1 MNSLSSTGAH
11 VKGSPYQKKAYRRE
25 IFGLMIKYGTPVLW
39 ITISP
44 AVSHSPIFM
53 QIAGHK
59 VDLSDLPSHVER
71 AKMVANDPVAA
82 AIYFNTVIDAFTTY
96 LLGYKQPGG
105 GIFGKPAAYYG
116 MTEEQGTGTLHN
128 HMLVWL
134 HGFDTASKLRSDLED
149 KSFQENLK
157 KYLESIIKQ
166 GYLGTST
173 VDEDIDVSEVSCKY
187 PVNPDDY
194 SNEDFERELNDDV
207 NKLVKVANTHSCRE
221 TCYKK
226 RRKR

>member
-1 MNSLSSTGAH
+1 
-11 VKGSPYQKKAYRRE
+11 
-25 IFGLMIKYGTPVLW
+25 
-39 ITISP
+39 
-44 AVSHSPIFM
+44 
-53 QIAGHK
+53 
-59 VDLSDLPSHVER
+59 
-71 AKMVANDPVAA
+71 
-82 AIYFNTVIDAFTTY
+82 
-96 LLGYKQPGG
+96 
-105 GIFGKPAAYYG
+105 

-149 KSFQENLK
+149 KSFQENVK

-173 VDEDIDVSEVSCKY
+173 VDDDIDVSEVSCKY

-194 SNEDFERELNDDV
+194 SNEDFERELYDDV

-221 TCYKK
+221 TCY
-226 RRKR
+226 RKGEKECADLVSQENLYQRV

>member
-1 MNSLSSTGAH
+1 
-11 VKGSPYQKKAYRRE
+11 
-25 IFGLMIKYGTPVLW
+25 MIKYGTPVLW

-44 AVSHSPIFM
+44 AVSHSPIFI
-53 QIAGHK
+53 QIAGHD
-59 VDLSDLPSHVER
+59 VNLSDLPSHIAR

-82 AIYFNTVIDAFTTY
+82 AIYYNTVIDAFITY
-96 LLGYKQPGG
+96 ILGYKQHGG

-134 HGFDTASKLRSDLED
+134 HGFETASKLRSDLED
-149 KSFQENLK
+149 ETFQENLK
-157 KYLESIIKQ
+157 EYLEQVIKQ
-166 GYLGTST
+166 GYLGDDSI
-173 VDEDIDVSEVSCKY
+173 DENIDVSEVSCKY

-194 SNEDFERELNDDV
+194 PNDEDFENALNDDV
-207 NKLVKVANTHSCRE
+207 NKLVRVANTHSCRE

-226 RRKR
+226 RKKRVCRFKFPRELVPETINLYLRP